1 MSIKKSL
8 LTVAVVVKGMIAR
21 GERKAVLLVFVS
33 MQSMHC
39 HEVSAVTDAIA
50 AIASAIVS
58 TITSAIAF

>member
-1 MSIKKSL
+1 
-8 LTVAVVVKGMIAR
+8 MIAR